1 MKVMLVG
8 GNGQLG
14 LCFRKIFPEEW
25 VIHVTDSD
33 SLDITAKDKVLETV
47 SSFMPNVIVNAAAY
61 TAVDKAETDCELA
74 FKVNVIGP
82 ENLAYAAKINNCRL
96 VHISTDYVF
105 DGKAVSPYL
114 ETSTTNP
121 LGVYGKTKLD
131 GELAVLNIL
140 PDAIIIRTAWVFSEF
155 GNNFLKTMLRLGLE
169 RESLS
174 IVGDQR
180 GCPTYAGDIAGTIL
194 DLIKLNA
201 KGGIYHF
208 CGDSEVSWF
217 EFASFILSEA
227 KRMGNI
233 AKIPQLISIATSAYP
248 TPAQRPAY
256 STLNTAKIQK
266 LGIKA
271 SNWKLAVTNVLETL
285 R

>member
-266 LGIKA
+266 LGIKP

>member
-14 LCFRKIFPEEW
+14 LCLRKIFPEEW

-61 TAVDKAETDCELA
+61 TAVDKAETDCVLA

-82 ENLAYAAKINNCRL
+82 GNLAYAAKINNCRL

-121 LGVYGKTKLD
+121 LSVYGKTKLD
-131 GELAVLNIL
+131 GELAVLNVL

-169 RESLS
+169 SERLS

-227 KRMGNI
+227 KRMGSI

-266 LGIKA
+266 LGIKP

>member
-1 MKVMLVG
+1 MKIMLVG

-33 SLDITAKDKVLETV
+33 SLDITDKNKVLEAV
-47 SSFMPNVIVNAAAY
+47 SSFRPNVIVNAAAY
-61 TAVDKAETDCELA
+61 TAVDKAETDRELA
-74 FKVNVIGP
+74 FKVNVTGP
-82 ENLAYAAKINNCRL
+82 ENLAHAAKINDCRL

-105 DGKAVSPYL
+105 DGKAISPYS
-114 ETSTTNP
+114 ETSATNP

-131 GELAVLNIL
+131 GELAVLNVF

-194 DLIKLNA
+194 DLIKFNA
-201 KGGIYHF
+201 HGGIYHF

-217 EFASFILSEA
+217 EFASFILLEA
-227 KRMGNI
+227 KKMG
-233 AKIPQLISIATSAYP
+233 KIERVPQLKSIATSEYP

-256 STLNTAKIQK
+256 STLNTAKIEQ
-266 LGIKA
+266 LGIKP
-271 SNWKLAVTNVLETL
+271 SNWKLAVTNVLEIL
-285 R
+285 